1 MYNINLKILK
11 IMKRFFGLFIV
22 IGLLAV
28 FPAQAQFKFG
38 VKAGAN
44 LTETPTDLS
53 KISAESTDGFF
64 IGPMAKFTIPVL
76 GLGLEADVLYSRSG
90 TKIAGETI
98 DKNSIDIPV
107 YLRYDFALPLIS
119 KIAVPFVAVGP
130 QFGFAIG
137 SLDETIANMG
147 EFEYKK
153 SNLSLNLGLGAIVL
167 SHIQLHLNYNIPMG
181 KTSEWS
187 GFNGVTGGLTDLI
200 VDSKT
205 NTWQISAAYL
215 F

>member
-1 MYNINLKILK
+1 MKKI
-11 IMKRFFGLFIV
+11 ISTLFV
-22 IGLLAV
+22 AV
-28 FPAQAQFKFG
+28 ALMFAGVQSTQAQLSWG
-38 VKAGAN
+38 VKGGLNLQKADFENASAN
-44 LTETPTDLS
+44 IKPENFT
-53 KISAESTDGFF
+53 GFF

-98 DKNSIDIPV
+98 DKNSIEVPV

-119 KIAVPFVAVGP
+119 KIAVPFIAVGP
-130 QFGFAIG
+130 QFGFAVG
-137 SLDETIANMG
+137 SLDETIANVG

-167 SHIQLHLNYNIPMG
+167 SHIQLHVNYNIPMG

-200 VDSKT
+200 TDSKT
-205 NTWQISAAYL
+205 NTLQVSAAYL